1 MKPIIGVTPDFNPGD
16 RQDMGGK
23 EPTYFL
29 RARYTKAIEDA
40 GGIPFILPL
49 MFGGGVWRRIIS
61 QVDGLLITGSGADL
75 APENYGQKQRYKFK
89 CMSTERTTLELGVS
103 RVAHKADVPMLGICG
118 GMQSIAVALGGTLF
132 QDINSQIKNSIP
144 HQPICSATKMTHS
157 IQIEARS
164 LLRRIAGKAT
174 IQVNSSHHQS
184 VKNVPSCLR
193 TTAVAP
199 DGIIEAIEAPD
210 KHFLLGVQWHPE
222 FLYER
227 HSIQKKLFRALI
239 KAAQAFSKHK

>member
-1 MKPIIGVTPDFNPGD
+1 MKPIIGVTPDFNPGNC
-16 RQDMGGK
+16 QDMGGK

-29 RARYTKAIEDA
+29 RARYTQAIEDA

-49 MFGGGVWRRIIS
+49 MPDVGAWRRIIS

>member
-29 RARYTKAIEDA
+29 RARYTQAIEDA

-49 MFGGGVWRRIIS
+49 MPDVGAWRRIIS

-103 RVAHKADVPMLGICG
+103 KVAHKADVPMLGICG

-199 DGIIEAIEAPD
+199 DGIIEAIEDPD

>member
-29 RARYTKAIEDA
+29 RARYTQAIEDA

-49 MFGGGVWRRIIS
+49 MPDVGAWRRIIS

-103 RVAHKADVPMLGICG
+103 KVAHKADVPMLGICG